1 MVDQHPDVRPPADD
15 AETDEWFRAEAL
27 GFGGRVDADWMA
39 GERTVLARERML
51 GVWEDST
58 CVATSGAYPF
68 ELSVPGGGLVPAAGV
83 CDVAV
88 VANRR
93 RRGLLAAML
102 HRLHDDARARGDV
115 AAILTASDGSI
126 YPRFGYGVAASV
138 VTWTLDAHRATLRQP
153 PVADGEIELVLG
165 TDAAPALAEAWV
177 RLRGGRAGWLSRSE
191 DWWRIVVGPKEQ
203 WKGGGDVHTLLLTDA
218 TGTVTGAAVHR
229 IHFDVDRGVQN
240 WRVEVLDLF
249 GADGE
254 VEARLWQELCRLDH
268 VSTVSVRVGPVD
280 EALRWRLVDP
290 RQMKVSAVVDLL
302 WVCPLDIPALLSAR
316 TYPAPGSVVLGV
328 SDDFDP
334 VNAGTYRLDGG
345 PDGADCT
352 RVEGVEPDLG
362 LSSSEVGML
371 ALGGTTPSV
380 LAAAGRIVER
390 TPGALARAD
399 ALFPAARAPFCSTFF

>member
-27 GFGGRVDADWMA
+27 GFGGRVDTDWMA

-51 GVWEDST
+51 GVWEGDA
-58 CVATSGAYPF
+58 CVATSGVYPF
-68 ELSVPGGGLVPAAGV
+68 ELAVPGGALVPAAGV
-83 CDVAV
+83 CDVSV
-88 VANRR
+88 LANRR
-93 RRGLLAAML
+93 RRGLLSAML

-115 AAILTASDGSI
+115 VAVLTASDGSI

-138 VTWTLDAHRATLRQP
+138 AVWSLDAHRATLRHP
-153 PVADGEIELVLG
+153 PGAGGEIELLLG

-177 RLRGGRAGWLSRSE
+177 RLRGTRAGWLSRSE

-203 WKGGGDVHTLLLTDA
+203 WKGGGDVHTLLLRDA

-249 GADGE
+249 GTDAE
-254 VEARLWQELCRLDH
+254 AEARLWQELCRLDH

-280 EALRWRLVDP
+280 EPLRWRLVDP

-302 WVCPLDIPALLSAR
+302 WVCPLDIAALLSTR
-316 TYPAPGSVVLGV
+316 TYVGSGSIVLGV

-334 VNAGTYRLDGG
+334 VNTGTYRLDGA
-345 PDGADCT
+345 PDGAECAPA
-352 RVEGVEPDLG
+352 EGAAPDLRLG
-362 LSSSEVGML
+362 SSEVGTL

-380 LAAAGRIVER
+380 LAAAGRIVEC

-399 ALFPAARAPFCSTFF
+399 ALFPTARAPFCSTFF